1 MRVRRLLR
9 AFSIAAYL
17 ECVSLQT
24 STNVQ
29 LTVVDVSINVST
41 YMADT
46 DVIVQEERAYMQTDE
61 HA

>member
-1 MRVRRLLR
+1 MW
-9 AFSIAAYL
+9 
-17 ECVSLQT
+17 
-24 STNVQ
+24 TNAQ

-46 DVIVQEERAYMQTDE
+46 DVIVQEERAYMRTDE